1 MFGLF
6 KKKEPAIQVIDKVWM
21 TEDGKWN
28 ACLQLLATNTNLQFV
43 AWFEDTRKS

>member
-21 TEDGKWN
+21 TEDGKVE
-28 ACLQLLATNTNLQFV
+28 CLFTIIGYKYKFAICCLV
-43 AWFEDTRKS
+43 